1 MEEKKIRMLDLKFWV
16 NGTRRELSVP
26 PHRTLLEVLREDLRL
41 TGVKCGCDD
50 ANCGACTVLMDGE
63 AVKSCSVLAGQAA
76 GRRITTIE
84 GLETKE
90 GLHPIQQAFIDHFAI
105 QCGFCTPAMILTAKA
120 VLDKNPHATEEEIRE
135 GLHGNLCR
143 CTGYTKIVEAILAV
157 AGGDYGD
164 YRVWKERGEEEGVF
178 SEI

>member
-1 MEEKKIRMLDLKFWV
+1 MEEKEVRMLDLKFWV

-143 CTGYTKIVEAILAV
+143 CTGYQNIV
-157 AGGDYGD
+157 
-164 YRVWKERGEEEGVF
+164 KEEKKVMKEQKEHGEK
-178 SEI
+178 